1 MISHID
7 HIVIT
12 VADIERSIEFYSRV
26 LKLKPVVFG
35 NGRKALSFG
44 QQKINLQLLGQES
57 RNRAAVGSADICL
70 ITSEPLTTVMDHI
83 QKEGVSILE
92 GPVDKSGA
100 VGQIQSI
107 YFNDPDDNL
116 IEVSEYISTK
126 C

>member
-57 RNRAAVGSADICL
+57 RNRAAIGSADICL
-70 ITSEPLTTVMDHI
+70 ITSEPLMTVMTHI
-83 QKEGVSILE
+83 QKEGVSIIE

-100 VGQIQSI
+100 IGPIQSI

-116 IEVSEYISTK
+116 IEVSEYISGK
-126 C
+126 